1 MRERILNDL
10 VTAMKSKDKET
21 LTVLRMVKGAI
32 QLEEI
37 NKKQELNDEEV
48 IAVLSKQIKTRKE
61 SIIEFEK
68 AGRIDL
74 IEQTNKEVEILNKYM
89 PEQLSEEEVLKVIE
103 DAFNELKPEK
113 PSDMGKLMGF
123 LTPKLKGKADM
134 SFVSKTIKKNLL
146 IYRKNTSY
154 FFFFLK

>member
-1 MRERILNDL
+1 MREKILNDL
-10 VTAMKSKDKET
+10 VSAMKNKDKET

-37 NKKQELNDEEV
+37 NKKQELNDEDV

-61 SIIEFEK
+61 SKVEFEK
-68 AGRIDL
+68 AGRNDLVTQTQGEID
-74 IEQTNKEVEILNKYM
+74 ILSKYM
-89 PEQLSEEEVLKVIE
+89 PEQLSEEDVL
-103 DAFNELKPEK
+103 K

-134 SFVSKTIKKNLL
+134 SFVSKTIKEKLANL
-146 IYRKNTSY
+146 
-154 FFFFLK
+154 